1 MVDGVTER
9 LLTTKDLFHF
19 LATCPGVIG
28 MTVIRGPEVF
38 RTDIGICGIT
48 VIAESHI
55 AIHVNGSEVHVDVF
69 SCRGFETEPV
79 MKFIEQELDLAQYRV
94 QQIERSSKLSYA

>member
-1 MVDGVTER
+1 MVDGVSER
-9 LLTTKDLFHF
+9 SLIAKDLFHF

-38 RTDIGICGIT
+38 RTGTGGICGLT

-55 AIHVNGSEVHVDVF
+55 SIHANGTEVHVDVF
-69 SCRGFETEPV
+69 SCRGFAVERAIQ
-79 MKFIEQELDLAQYRV
+79 FIAEDLGLQKYRM
-94 QQIERSSKLSYA
+94 QHIERSSEL